1 MHSTATIWNGTR
13 TPKSKRRYWRESFYD
28 RHELAHTQT
37 LTSSSSSSFC
47 CLQQWRRRRRQFYR
61 PWTESKNKLCGI
73 RFFFAQ
79 LWQLFD
85 QKCGLNCA
93 IIIIRHSNSS
103 SLSLFEVAQ
112 RNVWWTEND
121 PKTGCDWVHQIFMSN
136 YSANY
141 FGRQPTVE
149 DNGKIKVNVETIFFL
164 CEKNHYFAQKLLYF
178 YTCLG
183 CLGDKMTIFAL
194 APHPKMK
201 L

>member
-1 MHSTATIWNGTR
+1 
-13 TPKSKRRYWRESFYD
+13 
-28 RHELAHTQT
+28 
-37 LTSSSSSSFC
+37 
-47 CLQQWRRRRRQFYR
+47 
-61 PWTESKNKLCGI
+61 
-73 RFFFAQ
+73 
-79 LWQLFD
+79 
-85 QKCGLNCA
+85 
-93 IIIIRHSNSS
+93 
-103 SLSLFEVAQ
+103 
-112 RNVWWTEND
+112 
-121 PKTGCDWVHQIFMSN
+121 MSN

-194 APHPKMK
+194 APHPKIK